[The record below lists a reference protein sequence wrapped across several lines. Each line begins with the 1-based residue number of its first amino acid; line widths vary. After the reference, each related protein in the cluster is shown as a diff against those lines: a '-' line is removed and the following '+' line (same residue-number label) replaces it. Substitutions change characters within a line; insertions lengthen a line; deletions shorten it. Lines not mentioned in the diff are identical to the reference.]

1 MPHARTRHVG
11 PAFQKLCSFSPI
23 VGIFGHRQVGKTTFL
38 ETHSNDYR
46 SLDDGVT
53 LRAAQSN
60 PSQFL
65 TQLKGSRSAID
76 ECQLAPLLFPALKL
90 WVQRHKKP
98 GQFLLSGSVRF
109 TSRRAIRESLT
120 GRISTVELFP
130 FVLSEIRQDELP
142 DFLCRALEATSF
154 ANFLLG
160 PGLSAN
166 DRSLRQKDYDRY
178 LDYGG
183 LPGLCFIRESRSR
196 DRLMQDILRTVL
208 DRDLRLVY
216 ETPLPFSD
224 LNALCIELA
233 MSSLKPIEIA
243 ATTRKIGIAPRTLKH
258 LINAMESIF
267 LLRALPIEGGGR
279 KGVITWFEDQ
289 YEQNFFAQNKL
300 SIEAKRVGLAYR
312 NARAQ
317 FEYRLG
323 ATPSYFYYL
332 TRAGSSIPLA
342 IRSEKGVLG
351 ILPLESSRQLTRA
364 TKGAIYSFLRS
375 YNNSKV
381 LVTLDANEKAH
392 VLDDR
397 VLVAPVTLVY

>member
-1 MPHARTRHVG
+1 MPHTRLRHVE

-38 ETHSNDYR
+38 EAHSSDYL
-46 SLDDGVT
+46 SLDDDAV
-53 LRAAQSN
+53 LHEAQSH
-60 PSQFL
+60 PRQFL
-65 TQLKGSRSAID
+65 SRMKGSGSAID
-76 ECQLAPLLFPALKL
+76 ECQLAPPLFPALKL
-90 WVQRHKKP
+90 WVQKHKKP

-130 FVLSEIRQDELP
+130 FVLSEMRQDELP
-142 DFLCRALEATSF
+142 DFLCRALEASSF
-154 ANFLLG
+154 TGFHLGAGLAAN
-160 PGLSAN
+160 AR
-166 DRSLRQKDYDRY
+166 RSRQKDYDKY
-178 LDYGG
+178 LECGG
-183 LPGLCFIRESRSR
+183 LPGLCFIREPQAR
-196 DRLMQDILRTVL
+196 DRLMQDLLRTVL

-233 MSSLKPIEIA
+233 TTPLKSVEIA
-243 ATTRKIGIAPRTLKH
+243 ATSRKIGMAPRTLKH
-258 LINAMESIF
+258 LLHAMESIF
-267 LLRALPIEGGGR
+267 LLRTLPIEGGGR

-289 YEQNFFAQNKL
+289 YDQNNLAKGKL
-300 SIEAKRVGLAYR
+300 STEAKRVGQAYR

-323 ATPSYFYYL
+323 ATPSYFHYL

-342 IRSEKGVLG
+342 IRSDKGVLG
-351 ILPLESSRQLTRA
+351 ILPLESSQQLTRA
-364 TKGAIYSFLRS
+364 AKGAISSFLRS

-381 LVTLDANEKAH
+381 LVTVDADEKAR
-392 VLDDR
+392 VLDQR